1 VVGMLVFAPDVDKT
15 SAKLLSVCELG
26 YAKRSDFADYRTQS
40 RAGKGIINVKV
51 TEKNGAVVGIMT
63 VSDGDEIM
71 AVTKQG
77 MVVRSSPSEIRETGR
92 SAVGV
97 RLIAL
102 EPNDRL
108 SSIAHLVSH
117 DVE

>member
-1 VVGMLVFAPDVDKT
+1 
-15 SAKLLSVCELG
+15 
-26 YAKRSDFADYRTQS
+26 
-40 RAGKGIINVKV
+40 VKI
-51 TEKNGAVVGIMT
+51 TEKNGAVVGVMT

-102 EPNDRL
+102 EEKDKL
-108 SSIAHLVSH
+108 SSVAHVVSH
-117 DVE
+117 EEE